1 METLPT
7 ISKVSSYQH
16 HTNTPLTKNSNTS
29 FAKFTFIGGLL
40 FVFFMSTAYIFVN
53 IEDMYRRF
61 LLIYIINKA
70 NDMGAAGYVLRS
82 MTR

>member
-1 METLPT
+1 MNHCGTNRKKKKSFMELLMETLPT

-53 IEDMYRRF
+53 IEDMY
-61 LLIYIINKA
+61 
-70 NDMGAAGYVLRS
+70 
-82 MTR
+82 